1 MHSKN
6 WLIATIIV
14 LLLSACG
21 GGGGGSNPPAPPVAD
36 GGGGDGD
43 TTGDDDGACGVSAQI
58 DFVEGVTESWYLW
71 YDEMASVDKS
81 GFDSAQAYLDA
92 RLQPLMDDGRDK
104 GFSYLTTITEDETNI
119 SSGAYIGFGW
129 RSDQTGVFIVDVF
142 ESGPAFAA
150 RRCTPIGR
158 HTDCSTST
166 DRRHSADRCV
176 CDREISM
183 SPNDLSCSIEIAT
196 K

>member
-1 MHSKN
+1 VLHLGWFGTFLGERMHSKN

-150 RRCTPIGR
+150 GVRRGMELVAVDTGSGFE
-158 HTDCSTST
+158 TLDELS
-166 DRRHSADRCV
+166 DR
-176 CDREISM
+176 
-183 SPNDLSCSIEIAT
+183 
-196 K
+196 